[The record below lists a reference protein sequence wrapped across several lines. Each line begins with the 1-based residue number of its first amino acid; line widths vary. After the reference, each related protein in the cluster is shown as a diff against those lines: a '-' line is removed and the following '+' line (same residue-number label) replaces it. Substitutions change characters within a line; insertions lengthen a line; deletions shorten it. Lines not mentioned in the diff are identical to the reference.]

1 MLPRSHQSNLSTIEI
16 SVSYQWIH
24 SKNTP
29 MSSQNSKNTGLLLI
43 NQKNFQF
50 YTYRVVF
57 AMIYQNISVI
67 LNIYLSQFKLKEL
80 CWQIF
85 L

>member
-1 MLPRSHQSNLSTIEI
+1 
-16 SVSYQWIH
+16 
-24 SKNTP
+24 

-50 YTYRVVF
+50 YTYRGVF
-57 AMIYQNISVI
+57 ATIYQNISVI

-80 CWQIF
+80 C
-85 L
+85 